1 MKEVEF
7 NLENSVKVIKAM
19 ERCLVQER
27 VRDVLFAKITG
38 EPADLLL
45 EGVQKAVEL
54 CADILTKET
63 DFRDAIEFLSKQGVT
78 IN

>member
-19 ERCLVQER
+19 ERGLVQER
-27 VRDVLFAKITG
+27 VRDVLFSKITG

-45 EGVQKAVEL
+45 EGMQKAVEL
-54 CADILTKET
+54 CVDILTKET